1 MGNVKISEL
10 PALTVFDLADEI
22 ALVDDSVN
30 TTKKITMQQIV
41 DFFAIQG
48 NNLIPG
54 GSFESWSA
62 GIANQAPDGFSKK
75 GAPTDV
81 SRDTGERDG
90 FGGSFAVKIT
100 SNGAGNEGLTITLS
114 NLKASTTYYLSVRA
128 KATAGDTAR
137 IWTTGGSTNLD
148 TNTASTS
155 FVTLSGKIITDAT
168 PANIVLNFGSNT
180 ATDIVWFDKLMVQE
194 GEVPSIFLYHHNDQN
209 LKAID
214 YQDNASANFDFG
226 LLRLECGF
234 NTPTAGTKAITFG
247 TAFIKILIAGGCANV
262 GGGRFISANAVSVSG
277 VTFHETDHTGAAV
290 DSSFFWWAIGV

>member
-22 ALVDDSVN
+22 PLVDESVN

-62 GIANQAPDGFSKK
+62 GTANQAPDGFSKK

-90 FGGSFAVKIT
+90 FGGAFAVKIT
-100 SNGAGNEGLTITLS
+100 SNGAGNEGLTITIS

-168 PANIVLNFGSNT
+168 PTNIVLNFGSDT
-180 ATDIVWFDKLMVQE
+180 ATDIVWFDKLIIQE
-194 GEVPSIFLYHHNDQN
+194 GEVPAIFTLHHNDRH
-209 LKAID
+209 LKAIN
-214 YQDNASANFDFG
+214 YQDGASANFEFG
-226 LLRLECGF
+226 LLRIEIGF
-234 NTPTAGTKAITFG
+234 NTPVGGSKAITFG
-247 TAFIKILIAGGCANV
+247 KAFRKILIAGGCVNSS
-262 GGGRFISANAVSVSG
+262 GRFIGAAPVSTTG
-277 VTFHETDHTGAAV
+277 ATFIETDHTGAAT
-290 DSSFFWWAIGV
+290 DSSFFWWAIGVN